1 MGEKQQLGS
10 SSSSSLTSEL
20 FGSKDSYSS
29 SSSGIFGS
37 IFSPPSKISRG
48 ESLRSELKGKTPSGT
63 RDQISRMN
71 DSQTQSRTNKDM
83 SSIYQEQRVQPCH
96 LSSSIFYG
104 GQDVYYHPQSTE
116 NAGLNSLNKK
126 DGGEDD
132 SGIASRGNWWQG
144 SLYY

>member
-37 IFSPPSKISRG
+37 IFSPPSKISRR

-63 RDQISRMN
+63 RDEISRMN
-71 DSQTQSRTNKDM
+71 DGETQSRANKDM

-104 GQDVYYHPQSTE
+104 GQDVYYHPQSAE